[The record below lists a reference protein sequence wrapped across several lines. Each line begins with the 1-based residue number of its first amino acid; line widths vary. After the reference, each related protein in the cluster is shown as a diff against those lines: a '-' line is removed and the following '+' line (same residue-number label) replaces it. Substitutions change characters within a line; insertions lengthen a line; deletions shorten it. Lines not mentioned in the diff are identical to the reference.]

1 MTLIIGAQGVDGS
14 ILCSDRAEHN
24 DTFSKFTEKL
34 YVVNNEI
41 AGYAGAV
48 SVGEKIIDELR
59 CCEWPENLSEKIQLV
74 ELIVRNKNKLYTTRR
89 TENETSL
96 FISLHDDNDKPLIQC
111 VDYNGTSFRIRGYE
125 SIGSGDSE
133 AEYFLRT
140 LYRHEYDVE
149 KLAEICSFVIQLI
162 SESAINNSVRVS
174 SEYPPE
180 CYIIQHSKPYRYENP
195 YLYDINHN
203 RILSLHHNLNNLFTE
218 KDILVSEAIKRY
230 Y

>member
-1 MTLIIGAQGVDGS
+1 
-14 ILCSDRAEHN
+14 
-24 DTFSKFTEKL
+24 
-34 YVVNNEI
+34 
-41 AGYAGAV
+41 
-48 SVGEKIIDELR
+48 
-59 CCEWPENLSEKIQLV
+59 
-74 ELIVRNKNKLYTTRR
+74 LYTTRR